1 MIIERYR
8 KDYTGEFII
17 TNTSWSG
24 GKKRTQR
31 EWMPNPIENHH
42 ISGRA
47 ACVGSVVDI
56 SEFDFTILPQHKGG
70 LLGVNKLQ
78 TYGTGE
84 IAKLMRLDFAVENEE
99 TILHELFDLHYYK
112 ENIIYTTPRQCLKH
126 PGVFY
131 TIPYNPPFI
140 KQATLAYLAAFD
152 GHREIFLLG
161 YNNDAGIGQDDWAEQ
176 IEKIISVYSSTKFF
190 HVGHKSQTP
199 DRWKN
204 YANFAQLTHREFITY
219 ADI

>member
-1 MIIERYR
+1 MITERYR

-24 GKKRTQR
+24 GKKRTHR
-31 EWMPNPIENHH
+31 EWLPSPIENHH

-47 ACVGSVVDI
+47 ACIASAVDL
-56 SEFDFTILPQHKGG
+56 SYFDFTTLVNHKGG
-70 LLGVNKLQ
+70 LLGSLKLQ

-84 IAKLMRLDFAVENEE
+84 IAKLMRLDFAVEKDD
-99 TILHELFDLHYYK
+99 TILHELFQLHYYK
-112 ENIIYTTPRQCLKH
+112 DNVIYTTPKNCLKH

-131 TIPYNPPFI
+131 TVPYNTPFI
-140 KQATLAYLAAFD
+140 KEILLAYLAAFD

-161 YNNDAGIGQDDWAEQ
+161 YNNESEMGQNAWAEQ
-176 IEKIISVYSSTKFF
+176 LEKIIATYPSTKFF

-199 DRWKN
+199 SSWKN
-204 YANFAQLTHREFITY
+204 YPNFAQLTHREFVIHC
-219 ADI
+219 DV